1 MLEILGEALP
11 VWRGML
17 NSIVLQTYKHLS
29 PEALLH
35 TGSSFPEK
43 GLNRRMSGRF
53 RKGTVGVGQEGDGQT
68 PQMAQGPLRPI
79 LAVFRDLQVCPAA
92 LQS

>member
-1 MLEILGEALP
+1 MLDILGEALP
-11 VWRGML
+11 VWRRML

-35 TGSSFPEK
+35 MGSSFPEK
-43 GLNRRMSGRF
+43 GVNIPVAGSG
-53 RKGTVGVGQEGDGQT
+53 KAEWQEGDGQV
-68 PQMAQGPLRPI
+68 PQTAQGPLRQI